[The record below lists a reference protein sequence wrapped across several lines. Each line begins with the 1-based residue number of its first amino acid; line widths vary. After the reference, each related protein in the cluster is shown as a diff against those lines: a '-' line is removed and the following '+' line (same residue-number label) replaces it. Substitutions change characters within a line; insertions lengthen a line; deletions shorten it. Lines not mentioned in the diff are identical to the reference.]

1 MTRTRSEAAHEAAG
15 EIYSL
20 VVRAL
25 RETSGEEFEGVREH
39 RTKLAIEGRIA
50 DATGRS
56 YEEALG
62 LMFAEGVREAEHES
76 LSGVSASDFAEEGD
90 DPEKSL
96 SRLDLLKRACQ
107 RTIERVDEQL
117 GHACSYDE
125 NDHCTTCGGDG
136 RA

>member
-1 MTRTRSEAAHEAAG
+1 MRTRGDAAHEAA
-15 EIYSL
+15 EKIYSL
-20 VVRAL
+20 VAESL
-25 RETSGEEFEGVREH
+25 RETGEEPYEGAREH
-39 RTKLAIEGRIA
+39 RAKLAIEASIA

-62 LMFAEGVREAEHES
+62 LMLAEGVRDAEYES

-90 DPEKSL
+90 DPDEHLSSLEK
-96 SRLDLLKRACQ
+96 LKRACQ

-117 GHACSYDE
+117 GHVCSYGED
-125 NDHCTTCGGDG
+125 DYCTTCGGDG